1 MDLEN
6 RVAVVTGA
14 GRGIG
19 RAIASRLAAMGAA
32 VVVAELADYGE
43 ATAAEL
49 RAAGADCRFVRVDVA
64 DAGQVEGLAYEVTR
78 RYGRVDILVNNAGS
92 RPTRRFLEMRLPE
105 WERVLAVNLTGAFNC
120 CSAMA
125 PGMAERRWGRIV
137 NLTSLA
143 AQRGSTGGHSHYAAA
158 KAGLIG
164 LTRSLALEL
173 APFDVT
179 VNAVAPGWIDTEGW
193 QGELEGRRQ
202 GFAAKVPLGRL
213 GAPED
218 VAHAVGFLVSE
229 QASYLTGIVLPVNGG
244 LYLS

>member
-1 MDLEN
+1 
-6 RVAVVTGA
+6 
-14 GRGIG
+14 
-19 RAIASRLAAMGAA
+19 
-32 VVVAELADYGE
+32 
-43 ATAAEL
+43 
-49 RAAGADCRFVRVDVA
+49 
-64 DAGQVEGLAYEVTR
+64 
-78 RYGRVDILVNNAGS
+78 
-92 RPTRRFLEMRLPE
+92 
-105 WERVLAVNLTGAFNC
+105 VLAVNLTGAFNC

-125 PGMAERRWGRIV
+125 PGMTERRWGRIV

-173 APFDVT
+173 APFGVT

-202 GFAAKVPLGRL
+202 EFAAQVPLGRL